1 MVSTTNINKIQYYAN
16 SRLPKR
22 IFAQIFSNVI
32 LMLQSPFAFSIPS
45 INTELPA
52 SHSHH
57 MSIYNCILIISSL
70 CVCVVMCYLLHR
82 CREIKSAQELH
93 PFHDTFSWKS
103 LWASIPKNITGG
115 LLLLSGTITHYY
127 AR

>member
-1 MVSTTNINKIQYYAN
+1 MVSTTNINKIQYCAN
-16 SRLPKR
+16 SRQPKR
-22 IFAQIFSNVI
+22 IFARIFFNVI

-52 SHSHH
+52 SHSNH
-57 MSIYNCILIISSL
+57 MNIYNCILIISSL
-70 CVCVVMCYLLHR
+70 CVWVVMCYPLHR
-82 CREIKSAQELH
+82 CQEIKSAQELH
-93 PFHDTFSWKS
+93 AFHDTFSCKS
-103 LWASIPKNITGG
+103 LWASIPTNITAG